1 MRLSATGLFPL
12 ALMLALAMVTFWL
25 KEAAQVEPHHATLRR
40 HDPDYIVENFD
51 ITSYGPSGTAVS
63 TLAAAKMIHYPDDDS
78 TDLVA
83 PNMVQTKPGEPRMT
97 VTADRGTLSQG
108 ADELFLYGNVV
119 LVRAGDAERPEMR
132 MRTSFLHIV
141 TDKSLALTD
150 RQVTISDKERTITGK
165 GMEYNNELGQLTL
178 YSQVNG
184 RFEPGG
190 SKP

>member
-25 KEAAQVEPHHATLRR
+25 KEATQVEPAHTTTRR

-51 ITSYGPSGTAVS
+51 ITSYGPTGTAVS

-83 PNMVQTKPGEPRMT
+83 PRMVQTKPGEPRMT

-108 ADELFLYGNVV
+108 ADELFLYGNVL
-119 LVRAGDAERPEMR
+119 LVRAGDAERPELQMH
-132 MRTSFLHIV
+132 TSFLHLV

-150 RQVTISDKERTITGK
+150 RLVTISDKERTVTGT
-165 GMEYNNELGQLTL
+165 GMEYNNELGQLIL
-178 YSQVNG
+178 HSQVHG
-184 RFEPGG
+184 RFAAGG